1 MNDGPVLLIEDNAD
15 DQLLTLRALRKQGL
29 ENPIL
34 VKNDGVEA
42 IDFLQASVEGQ
53 EDLPA
58 LILMD
63 LKMPRIDGHEVLKRI
78 KSDPRLRRIPV
89 VLLTSSREVRD
100 ITTAYDL
107 GANSYV
113 RKPVDFDEFS
123 KAVSQLGLYWLVLNQ
138 PPPIHRKASQ

>member
-1 MNDGPVLLIEDNAD
+1 MSDGPVLLIEDNAD
-15 DQLLTLRALRKQGL
+15 DQLLTLRALRKQGI
-29 ENPIL
+29 ENAIV

-42 IDFLQASVEGQ
+42 IDYLRSAL
-53 EDLPA
+53 EDQQGELPA

-78 KSDPRLRRIPV
+78 KEDVRLKRIPV
-89 VLLTSSREVRD
+89 VMLTSSREVRD

-113 RKPVDFDEFS
+113 RKPIDSARFNEVAHYLCS
-123 KAVSQLGLYWLVLNQ
+123 YWLDINERSAVAN
-138 PPPIHRKASQ
+138 